1 MKKLIALALV
11 LGLTLSAA
19 SVLAE
24 NKKVVIGATPS
35 PHVLILEQVVED
47 LKALG
52 FDLEILT
59 FTDYVLPNPATAS
72 GELNANYFQHLP
84 FLNEYNKNAAA
95 DAQLAAAIPVHYEPY
110 GLYAGTKKA
119 LDELA
124 EGDKI
129 AVTNDP
135 SNETRALLLLQSAGL
150 IKLAEDV
157 GPDSSVTALDIK
169 ENPKNLEIV
178 ELNAELI
185 PASLGDVAFAVINGN
200 FAIDAGL
207 SPAEDALF
215 LEPAEGDAGKTYTNY
230 VVVKA
235 GDENADYVEA
245 LKKVLYSQKVKDYI
259 LTNPDFAGGVIPV
272 FEVPAQ

>member
-1 MKKLIALALV
+1 M
-11 LGLTLSAA
+11 
-19 SVLAE
+19 
-24 NKKVVIGATPS
+24 PS
-35 PHVLILEQVVED
+35 WRP
-47 LKALG
+47 
-52 FDLEILT
+52 
-59 FTDYVLPNPATAS
+59 
-72 GELNANYFQHLP
+72 P
-84 FLNEYNKNAAA
+84 F
-95 DAQLAAAIPVHYEPY
+95 
-110 GLYAGTKKA
+110 LYAGTKKA